1 MAEMTIRLIIDPT
14 TGKKNIVVKL
24 HSDADALPQEHE
36 QMHRALVDKLVN
48 GGVLKAAEIGKIV
61 VEREG
66 EEPVPLKAGTQG
78 ERQGQKQGG

>member
-1 MAEMTIRLIIDPT
+1 MTIRLIIDPT

-36 QMHRALVDKLVN
+36 QMHRTLVDKLVN
-48 GGVLKAAEIGKIV
+48 GGVLKAAEVGRIV

-66 EEPVPLKAGTQG
+66 EEPVPVETGTQG
-78 ERQGQKQGG
+78 ERQGQKQGE